1 MAYGAR
7 KRPSDGIHKAIP
19 GDTIS
24 SIAASYGITDWE
36 AKVWDAGENAE
47 LKTQRVNPN
56 TLVPKDAV
64 FIPELTKKEESRPVD
79 AWHEFHVVR
88 NKRFIRLKLQN
99 SDNTP
104 VKNKTYK
111 IEPAETFRGVF
122 VQQGTTTG
130 EEGKIEEEIPHT
142 MIEADLVLPD
152 DNVRIRLKIGH
163 LLPLPMGDPVSGP
176 SLDVEGALGAL
187 GDAAAGAL
195 GSAGASLSGAA
206 SALGGVAAGVAG
218 SVSGAASGGLS
229 LGSGGA
235 SASGSG
241 GGGLG
246 GAVSGIAGAA
256 GQVQAIGTGAARDL
270 VSSASAFAGA
280 AASAVNNAL
289 GGLVPGDE
297 DPNIYSAAQRLK
309 SMGFKPGDPVDNK
322 RTAAFTGAL
331 MEFQTWCKEQ
341 GNLADSAGGPLG
353 ELTAPGGVLGG
364 GGGPLG
370 AIAAGVA
377 GPMLAAV
384 GLTGQLDEATIEAL
398 KKTHGC

>member
-7 KRPSDGIHKAIP
+7 LRPKDGVHKAVP

-24 SIAASYGITDWE
+24 SIAASYGFTEWE
-36 AKVWDAGENAE
+36 EKVWNAGENAE

-64 FIPELTKKEESRPVD
+64 VIPELTKRDESRPVD

-88 NKRFIRLKLQN
+88 NKRFLRLKLQN

-111 IEPAETFRGVF
+111 IEPLESFRGVF

-152 DNVRIRLKIGH
+152 DNVRIRLKIGF

-176 SLDVEGALGAL
+176 SLDVGGALGAL
-187 GDAAAGAL
+187 GDAASGAL

-229 LGSGGA
+229 VGSGGV
-235 SASGSG
+235 SAGGSG
-241 GGGLG
+241 GIG
-246 GAVSGIAGAA
+246 GAISGVAGAA
-256 GQVQAIGTGAARDL
+256 GQAQAIGTGAAREL
-270 VSSASAFAGA
+270 VSSASAFASA

-289 GGLVPGDE
+289 GGLVPSDH

-322 RTAAFTGAL
+322 RSAAFTGAL

-341 GNLADSAGGPLG
+341 GNLASSAGGPLG

-398 KKTHGC
+398 KKSHGC